1 MIWKFC
7 IVFFWGIGHFL
18 SAIPGG
24 VMTLGLPPW
33 LSTLAAYAG
42 YVAIAAVT
50 LALGTKARDWVVQR
64 FKLSLTPDP
73 SKFFWRV
80 WQRWGVA
87 GLGLLA
93 PFTCGPY
100 IAAIIAVALGS
111 KPRNVLFWI
120 AIGCI
125 PTALVLYVL
134 THSGAQASSL
144 WRTGA

>member
-1 MIWKFC
+1 MTWKIC
-7 IVFFWGIGHFL
+7 IVFFWGIAHYL

-24 VMTLGLPPW
+24 ATMGLPPW

-50 LALGTKARDWVVQR
+50 LALGTRARDWIVQR
-64 FKLSLTPDP
+64 FKVSFEPDP
-73 SKFFWRV
+73 SKLFWRV

-93 PFTCGPY
+93 PVTCGPY
-100 IAAIIAVALGS
+100 IAAIIAVSLGS
-111 KPRNVLFWI
+111 KPRNVFFWI

-125 PTALVLYVL
+125 PTTIVLFAITQTSV
-134 THSGAQASSL
+134 SVVG
-144 WRTGA
+144 R